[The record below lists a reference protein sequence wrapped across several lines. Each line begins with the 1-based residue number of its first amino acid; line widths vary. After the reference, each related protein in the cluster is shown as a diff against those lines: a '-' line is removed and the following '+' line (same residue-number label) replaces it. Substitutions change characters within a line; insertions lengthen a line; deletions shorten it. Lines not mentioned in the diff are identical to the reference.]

1 MTVVVKLGST
11 LVVDSNGR
19 VRRSLLSARAAEVG
33 ELVRNGEPV
42 CVVSSG
48 AIALGLSRLGLTRR
62 PSATS
67 RLHAASAVGQSRLQ
81 AAWDAALRAERVEAA
96 QILLSA
102 PDLAERAS
110 YINVRNAFET
120 LLKLGV
126 VPVVNENDATAT
138 DEITFGD
145 NDALA
150 AQVAVLTRARLLVLL
165 TEVDGVYATHPAGPG
180 GAELLPDG
188 AAAADATLGR
198 GSTLG
203 RGGMASKIAAARL
216 AAAAGIPSVIASGD
230 GRDVLGPIV
239 AGERRGTRF
248 AAAHVDGSSAFK
260 LWLRYAKPAVGR
272 LVVDEG
278 AQSALLVHGRSLL
291 AVGVVHCEGSFAA
304 GDAVELVAPD
314 GTAFAKGL
322 ASVGADEIRG
332 RPRGLE
338 VVHRDRLALY
348 DTGSG
353 TDVGESGRVIAP
365 SEADETSEAYLASTP
380 DA

>member
-1 MTVVVKLGST
+1 MTVIVKLGST
-11 LVVDSNGR
+11 LVVDGNGR
-19 VRRSLLSARAAEVG
+19 VRRSLLRARAAEVG
-33 ELVRNGEPV
+33 KLVRSGEPV

-48 AIALGLSRLGLTRR
+48 AIALGLPRLGLTRR
-62 PSATS
+62 PSATA
-67 RLHAASAVGQSRLQ
+67 RLQAASAVGQSRLQ
-81 AAWDAALRAERVEAA
+81 AAWDSALRAAGVEAA

-110 YINVRNAFET
+110 YVNVRNAFDT

-165 TEVDGVYATHPAGPG
+165 TEVDGVYATHPADP
-180 GAELLPDG
+180 GAELLSDG
-188 AAAADATLGR
+188 AAAADAILGR

-216 AAAAGIPSVIASGD
+216 AAAAGIPSVIASG
-230 GRDVLGPIV
+230 GRREVLGPIV
-239 AGERRGTRF
+239 AGEQRGTHF
-248 AAAHVDGSSAFK
+248 APEAVDGSTAFK

-278 AQSALLVHGRSLL
+278 ARSALLVHGRSLL
-291 AVGVVHCEGSFAA
+291 AVGVVRCEGSFGA
-304 GDAVELVAPD
+304 GDAVELEAAD
-314 GTAFAKGL
+314 GSVFAKGL
-322 ASVGADEIRG
+322 TSVGADEIRG
-332 RPRGLE
+332 RPRGVE

-348 DTGSG
+348 DTGTLTGSDEG
-353 TDVGESGRVIAP
+353 ARVIAP
-365 SEADETSEAYLASTP
+365 SEADETSAAYFASTP
-380 DA
+380 DL

>member
-19 VRRSLLSARAAEVG
+19 VRRSLLKARAAEIG

-48 AIALGLSRLGLTRR
+48 AIALGLPRLGLTRR
-62 PSATS
+62 PSDTS
-67 RLHAASAVGQSRLQ
+67 RLQAASAVGQSRLQ
-81 AAWDAALRAERVEAA
+81 AVWDSALRSAGVEAA

-110 YINVRNAFET
+110 YVNVRNAFET

-150 AQVAVLTRARLLVLL
+150 AQVAVLTRARLLILL
-165 TEVDGVYATHPAGPG
+165 TEVDGVYATHPAVP
-180 GAELLPDG
+180 GAELVADG
-188 AAAADATLGR
+188 AAAADAVLGQ
-198 GSTLG
+198 GSALG
-203 RGGMASKIAAARL
+203 RGGMASKIGAARL
-216 AAAAGIPSVIASGD
+216 AAAAGIPSVIASGS
-230 GRDVLGPIV
+230 GRDILGSIV
-239 AGERRGTRF
+239 AGESRGTRF
-248 AAAHVDGSSAFK
+248 AAAEVDGNSAFK

-278 AQSALLVHGRSLL
+278 AQSALVVHGRSLL
-291 AVGVVHCEGSFAA
+291 AVGVVRCDGSFAA
-304 GDAVELVAPD
+304 GDAVELEAPD
-314 GTAFAKGL
+314 GNVFAKGL
-322 ASVGADEIRG
+322 TSVGADEIRG
-332 RPRGLE
+332 RPRGVE

-348 DTGSG
+348 DTGTGS
-353 TDVGESGRVIAP
+353 DESGRVIAP
-365 SEADETSEAYLASTP
+365 SEADETSAAYFASTP

>member
-11 LVVDSNGR
+11 LVVDANGR
-19 VRRSLLSARAAEVG
+19 VRRSLLRARAAEVG
-33 ELVRNGEPV
+33 KIVRSGEPV

-48 AIALGLSRLGLTRR
+48 AIALGLPRLGLARR
-62 PSATS
+62 PSATA
-67 RLHAASAVGQSRLQ
+67 RLQAASAVGQSRLQ
-81 AAWDAALRAERVEAA
+81 AAWDSALRAAGVEAA

-102 PDLAERAS
+102 PDLAERSS
-110 YINVRNAFET
+110 YVNVRNSFET

-165 TEVDGVYATHPAGPG
+165 TEVDGVYAAHPAKSGD
-180 GAELLPDG
+180 ADLLADG
-188 AAAADATLGR
+188 AAADDAVLGR

-216 AAAAGIPSVIASGD
+216 AAAAGIPSVIASGR
-230 GRDVLGPIV
+230 GGDVLGPII

-248 AAAHVDGSSAFK
+248 AAAAVDGSSAFK

-278 AQSALLVHGRSLL
+278 ARSALVVHGRSLL
-291 AVGVVHCEGSFAA
+291 AVGVVRCDGSFAA
-304 GDAVELVAPD
+304 GDAVELEALD
-314 GTAFAKGL
+314 GTVFAKGL
-322 ASVGADEIRG
+322 TSVGADEIRG
-332 RPRGLE
+332 RTRGVE

-353 TDVGESGRVIAP
+353 SDESGRVIAP
-365 SEADETSEAYLASTP
+365 SDADETSAAYFASTP

>member
-11 LVVDSNGR
+11 LVVDPNGR
-19 VRRSLLSARAAEVG
+19 VRRSLLGARATEIGA
-33 ELVRNGEPV
+33 LVRSGERV

-48 AIALGLSRLGLTRR
+48 AIALGLPRLGLARR

-67 RLHAASAVGQSRLQ
+67 RLQAASAVGQSRLQ
-81 AAWDAALRAERVEAA
+81 AAWDSVLRAEGVEAA

-110 YINVRNAFET
+110 YVNVRTAFET

-126 VPVVNENDATAT
+126 VPVVNENDAMVT

-165 TEVDGVYATHPAGPG
+165 TEVDGVYATHPGAP
-180 GAELLPDG
+180 GAESLADG
-188 AAAADATLGR
+188 AAAVDAVLGQ

-216 AAAAGIPSVIASGD
+216 AAAAGIPSVIASGR
-230 GRDVLGPIV
+230 GRDILGPIV

-248 AAAHVDGSSAFK
+248 AAEAVDGSGAFK

-291 AVGVVHCEGSFAA
+291 AVGVVRCDGSFAA
-304 GDAVELVAPD
+304 GDAVELLAPD
-314 GTAFAKGL
+314 GNVFAKGL
-322 ASVGADEIRG
+322 TSVGADEIRG
-332 RPRGLE
+332 RPRGVE

-353 TDVGESGRVIAP
+353 SDERVIAP
-365 SEADETSEAYLASTP
+365 SEAEETSAAYFASTP
-380 DA
+380 DV

>member
-1 MTVVVKLGST
+1 VTVVVKLGST

-19 VRRSLLSARAAEVG
+19 VRRSLLGARAAEVR
-33 ELVRNGEPV
+33 ELVRGGEPV
-42 CVVSSG
+42 CIVSSG
-48 AIALGLSRLGLTRR
+48 AIALGLPRLGLTRR
-62 PSATS
+62 PADTS
-67 RLHAASAVGQSRLQ
+67 RLQAASAVGQSRLQ
-81 AAWDAALRAERVEAA
+81 AAWDSALSAEGIEAA

-110 YINVRNAFET
+110 YVNVRNAFET

-165 TEVDGVYATHPAGPG
+165 TEVDGVYATHPAESID
-180 GAELLPDG
+180 AEVLADG
-188 AAAADATLGR
+188 AAAAGAVLGK
-198 GSTLG
+198 GSALG

-216 AAAAGIPSVIASGD
+216 AAAAGIPSVIASGS
-230 GRDVLGPIV
+230 GRAVLGPIV
-239 AGERRGTRF
+239 AGEARGTRF
-248 AAAHVDGSSAFK
+248 AAEDVDGSSAFK

-291 AVGVVHCEGSFAA
+291 AVGVTHCEGSFAA
-304 GDAVELVAPD
+304 GDAVELATVD
-314 GTAFAKGL
+314 GNVFAKGL
-322 ASVGADEIRG
+322 ASVGADEVRG
-332 RPRGLE
+332 RPRGVE

-348 DTGSG
+348 ETGKG
-353 TDVGESGRVIAP
+353 VGESGRVIAP
-365 SEADETSEAYLASTP
+365 SEADETSAAYLASTP
-380 DA
+380 DL

>member
-11 LVVDSNGR
+11 LVVDSKGR
-19 VRRSLLSARAAEVG
+19 VRRSLLEARAAEVG

-48 AIALGLSRLGLTRR
+48 AIALGLPRLGLTRR
-62 PSATS
+62 PSDTS
-67 RLHAASAVGQSRLQ
+67 RLQAASAVGQSRLQ
-81 AAWDAALRAERVEAA
+81 AAWDSALRSAGVEAA

-110 YINVRNAFET
+110 YVNVRNAFET

-165 TEVDGVYATHPAGPG
+165 TEVDGVYATHPAVP
-180 GAELLPDG
+180 GAELVADG
-188 AAAADATLGR
+188 AAAADAVLGK
-198 GSTLG
+198 GSALG
-203 RGGMASKIAAARL
+203 RGGMASKIGAARL
-216 AAAAGIPSVIASGD
+216 AAAAGIPSVIASGSGGD
-230 GRDVLGPIV
+230 ILGPIV
-239 AGERRGTRF
+239 AGESRGTRF
-248 AAAHVDGSSAFK
+248 AAADVDGNSAFK

-291 AVGVVHCEGSFAA
+291 AVGVVRCEGSFAA
-304 GDAVELVAPD
+304 GDAVELEAPD
-314 GTAFAKGL
+314 GNVFAKGL
-322 ASVGADEIRG
+322 TSVGAEEIRD
-332 RPRGLE
+332 RPRGVE

-348 DTGSG
+348 DTGTGS
-353 TDVGESGRVIAP
+353 DESGRVIAP
-365 SEADETSEAYLASTP
+365 SEADETSEAYFASTP

>member
-1 MTVVVKLGST
+1 VTVVVKLGST

-19 VRRSLLSARAAEVG
+19 VRRSLLGARAAEVR
-33 ELVRNGEPV
+33 ELVGGGEPV
-42 CVVSSG
+42 CIVSSG
-48 AIALGLSRLGLTRR
+48 AIALGLPRLGLTRR
-62 PSATS
+62 PADTS
-67 RLHAASAVGQSRLQ
+67 RLQAASAVGQSRLQ
-81 AAWDAALRAERVEAA
+81 AAWDSALSAEGIEAA

-110 YINVRNAFET
+110 YVNVRNAFET

-165 TEVDGVYATHPAGPG
+165 TEVDGVYATHPAESSD
-180 GAELLPDG
+180 AELLADG
-188 AAAADATLGR
+188 ATAAGAVLGK

-216 AAAAGIPSVIASGD
+216 AAAAGIPSVIASGS

-239 AGERRGTRF
+239 AGEARGTRF
-248 AAAHVDGSSAFK
+248 AAEDVDGSSAFK

-291 AVGVVHCEGSFAA
+291 AVGVAHCEGSFAA
-304 GDAVELVAPD
+304 GDAVELVTPD
-314 GTAFAKGL
+314 GNVFAKGL

-332 RPRGLE
+332 RPRGVE

-348 DTGSG
+348 ETGRG
-353 TDVGESGRVIAP
+353 AGESGRVIAP
-365 SEADETSEAYLASTP
+365 SEGDETSAAYFASTP
-380 DA
+380 DV

>member
-67 RLHAASAVGQSRLQ
+67 RLQAASAVGQSRLQ

-126 VPVVNENDATAT
+126 VPVVNDNDATAT

-248 AAAHVDGSSAFK
+248 APADIDGNSAFK

>member
-11 LVVDSNGR
+11 LVVDANGR
-19 VRRSLLSARAAEVG
+19 VRRSLLRARAAEVAKIVRSG
-33 ELVRNGEPV
+33 ESV

-48 AIALGLSRLGLTRR
+48 AIALGLPRLGLARR
-62 PSATS
+62 PSATA
-67 RLHAASAVGQSRLQ
+67 RLQAASAVGQSRLQ
-81 AAWDAALRAERVEAA
+81 AAWDSALRAAGVEAA

-102 PDLAERAS
+102 PDLAERSS
-110 YINVRNAFET
+110 YVNVRNSFEM
-120 LLKLGV
+120 LLKLSV

-165 TEVDGVYATHPAGPG
+165 TEVDGVYATHPAKRGD
-180 GAELLPDG
+180 ADLLADG
-188 AAAADATLGR
+188 AAADDAVLGR

-216 AAAAGIPSVIASGD
+216 AAAAGIPSVIASGR
-230 GRDVLGPIV
+230 GGEVLGPIV

-248 AAAHVDGSSAFK
+248 AAAAVDGSSAFK

-278 AQSALLVHGRSLL
+278 ARSALVVHGRSLL
-291 AVGVVHCEGSFAA
+291 AVGVVRCDGSFAA
-304 GDAVELVAPD
+304 GDAVELEAPD
-314 GTAFAKGL
+314 GTVFAKGL
-322 ASVGADEIRG
+322 TSVGADEIRG
-332 RPRGLE
+332 RTRGVE

-348 DTGSG
+348 DTGTGS
-353 TDVGESGRVIAP
+353 DESGRVIAP
-365 SEADETSEAYLASTP
+365 SEADETSAAYFASTP

>member
-11 LVVDSNGR
+11 LVVDANGR
-19 VRRSLLSARAAEVG
+19 VRRSLLRARAAEVG
-33 ELVRNGEPV
+33 KIVRSGEPV

-48 AIALGLSRLGLTRR
+48 AIALGLPRLGLARR
-62 PSATS
+62 PSATA
-67 RLHAASAVGQSRLQ
+67 RLQAASAVGQSRLQ
-81 AAWDAALRAERVEAA
+81 AAWDSALRAAGVEAA

-102 PDLAERAS
+102 PDLAERSS
-110 YINVRNAFET
+110 YVNVRNSFEM
-120 LLKLGV
+120 LLKLSV

-165 TEVDGVYATHPAGPG
+165 TEVDGVYATHPAKRGD
-180 GAELLPDG
+180 ADLLADG
-188 AAAADATLGR
+188 AAADDAVLGR

-216 AAAAGIPSVIASGD
+216 AAAAGIPSVIASGR
-230 GRDVLGPIV
+230 GGEVLGPIV

-248 AAAHVDGSSAFK
+248 AAAAVDGSSAFK

-278 AQSALLVHGRSLL
+278 ARSALVVHGRSLL
-291 AVGVVHCEGSFAA
+291 AVGVVRCDGSFAA
-304 GDAVELVAPD
+304 GDAVELEAPD
-314 GTAFAKGL
+314 GTVFAKGL
-322 ASVGADEIRG
+322 TSVGADEIRG
-332 RPRGLE
+332 RTRGVE

-348 DTGSG
+348 DTGTGS
-353 TDVGESGRVIAP
+353 DESGRVIAP
-365 SEADETSEAYLASTP
+365 SEADETSAAYFASTP

>member
-1 MTVVVKLGST
+1 VKQPLVVKLGSS
-11 LVVDSNGR
+11 LVVDAQGR
-19 VRRSLLSARAAEVG
+19 PRRSLLRGRAAEIAEIVASG
-33 ELVRNGEPV
+33 TPV

-48 AIALGLSRLGLTRR
+48 AIALGLLRLGLTRR
-62 PSATS
+62 PAATA
-67 RLHAASAVGQSRLQ
+67 RLQAASAVGQSRLQ
-81 AAWDAALRAERVEAA
+81 AAWDSALRAAGVEAA
-96 QILLSA
+96 QVLLSA

-110 YINVRNAFET
+110 YVNVRNAFDT

-165 TEVDGVYATHPAGPG
+165 TEVDGVYATHPAAP
-180 GAELLPDG
+180 GAELLADG
-188 AAAADATLGR
+188 DAATEAIVGG

-216 AAAAGIPSVIASGD
+216 AAAAGIPSVIASGL
-230 GRDVLGPIV
+230 RREVLGPIL

-248 AAAHVDGSSAFK
+248 APKDVDGSTAFK

-278 AQSALLVHGRSLL
+278 ARSALLVQGRSLL
-291 AVGVVHCEGSFAA
+291 AVGVVRCEGAFAPGA
-304 GDAVELVAPD
+304 AVELEALD
-314 GTAFAKGL
+314 GSVFAKGL
-322 ASVGADEIRG
+322 TSVGADEIRG
-332 RPRGLE
+332 RPRGVE

-348 DTGSG
+348 DTGG
-353 TDVGESGRVIAP
+353 WDQTLAVRDV
-365 SEADETSEAYLASTP
+365 TP
-380 DA
+380 AT

>member
-11 LVVDSNGR
+11 LVVDTNGR
-19 VRRSLLSARAAEVG
+19 VRRSLVAARAAEVG
-33 ELVRNGEPV
+33 ELVRSGEPV
-42 CVVSSG
+42 CIVSSG
-48 AIALGLSRLGLTRR
+48 AIALGLPRLGLTRR
-62 PSATS
+62 PSDTS
-67 RLHAASAVGQSRLQ
+67 RLQAASAVGQSRLQ
-81 AAWDAALRAERVEAA
+81 AAWDSALRTAGVEAA

-110 YINVRNAFET
+110 YVNVRNAFDT

-165 TEVDGVYATHPAGPG
+165 TEVDGVYATHPATP
-180 GAELLPDG
+180 GAELLADG
-188 AAAADATLGR
+188 AVAGDAVLGR

-203 RGGMASKIAAARL
+203 RGGMASKIGAARL
-216 AAAAGIPSVIASGD
+216 AAAAGIPSVIASGSS
-230 GRDVLGPIV
+230 RDVLGPIV
-239 AGERRGTRF
+239 AGEHRGTRF
-248 AAAHVDGSSAFK
+248 AAADVDGNRAFK
-260 LWLRYAKPAVGR
+260 LWLRHAKPAAGR

-304 GDAVELVAPD
+304 GDAVELAAPD
-314 GTAFAKGL
+314 GKVFAKGL
-322 ASVGADEIRG
+322 TSVGADEIRG
-332 RPRGLE
+332 RPRGVE

-353 TDVGESGRVIAP
+353 SGESGRVIAP
-365 SEADETSEAYLASTP
+365 SEADETSAAYFASTP
-380 DA
+380 DV